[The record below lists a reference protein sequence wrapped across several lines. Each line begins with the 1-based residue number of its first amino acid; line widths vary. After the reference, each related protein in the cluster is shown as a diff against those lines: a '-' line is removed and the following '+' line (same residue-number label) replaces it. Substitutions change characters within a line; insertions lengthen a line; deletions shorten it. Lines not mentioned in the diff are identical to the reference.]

1 MDAFALQLIHQQT
14 EATSNKAFSLA
25 NGFFFLNMKQQ
36 IGKKIQI
43 QALKKKHP
51 SFGVETN
58 P

>member
-36 IGKKIQI
+36 IRKKYKFK
-43 QALKKKHP
+43 L
-51 SFGVETN
+51 
-58 P
+58 

>member
-36 IGKKIQI
+36 IRKKIQI
-43 QALKKKHP
+43 QALKKTP
-51 SFGVETN
+51 QLWSGD
-58 P
+58 

>member
-25 NGFFFLNMKQQ
+25 NGFFFSQYETTDQ
-36 IGKKIQI
+36 KKIQI

>member
-36 IGKKIQI
+36 IRKKYKFKL
-43 QALKKKHP
+43 LKNHP